1 MTSEVVD
8 REEPK
13 DNKYEAFVAGVLED
27 FDSRVQAIQTSAEV
41 NMRGRLRQWTILLFP
56 FTYKLNLNDHSI

>member
-41 NMRGRLRQWTILLFP
+41 NMRGRLWTILLFP

>member
-56 FTYKLNLNDHSI
+56 LT

>member
-1 MTSEVVD
+1 MASEVGD

-13 DNKYEAFVAGVLED
+13 DNKYEAFVAGVLKD

-41 NMRGRLRQWTILLFP
+41 NMRGRDSW
-56 FTYKLNLNDHSI
+56 

>member
-1 MTSEVVD
+1 MELSAEMTSEVVD

-41 NMRGRLRQWTILLFP
+41 NMRGRLRQWTI
-56 FTYKLNLNDHSI
+56 YYCSHSIKLL